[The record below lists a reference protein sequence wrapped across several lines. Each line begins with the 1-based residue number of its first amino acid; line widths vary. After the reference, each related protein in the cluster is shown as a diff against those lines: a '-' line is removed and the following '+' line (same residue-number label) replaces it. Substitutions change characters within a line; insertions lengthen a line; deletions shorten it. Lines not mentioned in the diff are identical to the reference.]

1 LAIDAEGKVSNAEL
15 ISGSPLLGKYAVANA
30 QLWTFAKPDH
40 PPHLHTIT
48 YEFEI
53 ENRMATSVSFDLPDR
68 VKIVTSFAEIE
79 GQ

>member
-1 LAIDAEGKVSNAEL
+1 MQRIWLALAASALFFGVCSAGDDERICVRHIESL
-15 ISGSPLLGKYAVANA
+15 PY
-30 QLWTFAKPDH
+30 